1 MKAALF
7 PDHFDDDFE
16 DDDDDDD
23 FDFFFDFDDFKLLSS
38 AGSQCWPTS
47 SISKFDSSS
56 SGRCFTDSE
65 FRATAESLPVCSAMR
80 RIEAAKASRPDSAR
94 RWLSAIVGCI
104 DLEKKQLLFITNNFS
119 ENEKEN

>member
-16 DDDDDDD
+16 DDDDDDDD

-104 DLEKKQLLFITNNFS
+104 DLEKSNFFL
-119 ENEKEN
+119 